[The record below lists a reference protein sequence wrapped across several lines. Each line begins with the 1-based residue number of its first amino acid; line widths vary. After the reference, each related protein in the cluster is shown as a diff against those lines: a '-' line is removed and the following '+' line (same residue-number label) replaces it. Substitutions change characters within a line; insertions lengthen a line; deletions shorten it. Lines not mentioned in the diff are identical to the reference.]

1 MNLLRDCQFTPSQLS
16 FNTDETTSEPTMHVS
31 DLESYLFNR
40 YLHMEDQWYARNEYS
55 LFANFDGYDT
65 GATDVEQLQNQVNR
79 ALELHERQNRIKRI
93 RQCARDDAASMFE
106 LLTPHIPNDDQQS
119 IPINDNNDSTSIHST
134 TLTKHQFHQAIRTL
148 STQIHYPTIL
158 PLAASMLLVGS
169 SVGVISPIM
178 PFLASKLDLSSS
190 QYGIV
195 VSSFALSKMMG
206 NVPSAILVER
216 HGRKPY
222 LVHSLWLVGL
232 GVAGLGLSN
241 NWMELSVCR
250 MTIGLGVAALT
261 TASTLTVADVSTPL
275 SRASTFSPVMSAFAG
290 GTALGPA
297 IGGILCDEFGIRE
310 TFLMVA
316 ASYGMVGLWNSVS
329 LRETG
334 RRGFWVE
341 GGGEKLPWHEEDES
355 GVEVGSTT
363 KAKMTTVSQSM
374 KDTIQQWSSLL
385 SDRRVRPIVIMNG
398 FYL

>member
-16 FNTDETTSEPTMHVS
+16 FNTDETTSEPTMHIS

-55 LFANFDGYDT
+55 LLASFDGYDPD
-65 GATDVEQLQNQVNR
+65 ASDVEQVQSQVNR
-79 ALELHERQNRIKRI
+79 ALELHERQQNRIKRI
-93 RQCARDDAASMFE
+93 RQCARDDAASIFE
-106 LLTPHIPNDDQQS
+106 LLTPHIPHNQSTQQS
-119 IPINDNNDSTSIHST
+119 IPINNSDTLHST

-195 VSSFALSKMMG
+195 VSSFALSKMIG

-329 LRETG
+329 LTDGE
-334 RRGFWVE
+334 E
-341 GGGEKLPWHEEDES
+341 GILG
-355 GVEVGSTT
+355 
-363 KAKMTTVSQSM
+363 
-374 KDTIQQWSSLL
+374 
-385 SDRRVRPIVIMNG
+385 
-398 FYL
+398 